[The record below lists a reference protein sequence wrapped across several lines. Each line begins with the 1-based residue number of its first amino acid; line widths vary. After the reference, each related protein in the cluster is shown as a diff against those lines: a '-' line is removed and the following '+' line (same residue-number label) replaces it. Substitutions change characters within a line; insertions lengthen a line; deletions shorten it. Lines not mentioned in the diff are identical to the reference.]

1 MPLVRK
7 VVSATAHAS
16 QMDLQTAY
24 YWLVQ
29 SEKRKRIL
37 ISFNQPL
44 TATHIS
50 RRAGVTLD
58 SCLHLIWGLGQRGL
72 TYCLNP
78 NTRFNRL
85 HWLTPRGKECRRM
98 LREALGLKK
107 DTVRV
112 PTVPWDLF
120 SSVCFSHRSAV
131 VKAMHGPMQSSRI
144 KKRALGRDP
153 SLRMSANNVRDVMK
167 YLLSEGI
174 AQKVMIGDR
183 PHPRFELTDLG
194 RTFQEL
200 LFYAST

>member
-1 MPLVRK
+1 MARK
-7 VVSATAHAS
+7 EVTATVDAI
-16 QMDLQTAY
+16 QMDLKTTY

-37 ISFNQPL
+37 ISFNQPM
-44 TATHIS
+44 TATQIS
-50 RRAGVTLD
+50 LRISLTLD
-58 SCLHLIWGLGQRGL
+58 NCLHLIWGLGQRGL
-72 TYCLNP
+72 TFCLNP

-98 LREALGLKK
+98 LREAVGLKR
-107 DTVRV
+107 DTLRI
-112 PTVPWDLF
+112 PTIPWDLF

-131 VKAMHGPMQSSRI
+131 VKAMRGPMQSSRI

-174 AQKVMIGDR
+174 VRKVMIGKR
-183 PHPRFELTDLG
+183 SHPRFELTDLG

-200 LFYAST
+200 LLNASP